1 MNRKLLDRAVALAVI
16 VLFSF
21 SICILSLPVR
31 TGSSPPRPAR
41 LTVSSPLSVDQLST
55 EELFKALL
63 VHDSLLHTSQATTPP
78 TTPHVTGLLSPGSST
93 PRPGW
98 SYYKLPAFLDYPILS
113 PRSHLV
119 TFDSSK
125 PAVLLPLDPHETF
138 SWIKSFTFNRFY
150 SRLDSNHALT
160 VKQTGSEPSW
170 LDRVQSST
178 KRATLQQVAKEGL
191 RAKIKAAEWAESIK
205 REGGRGDGWWDG
217 EMVGRSLERT
227 WSMWLRGLSEAS
239 GYDYIPVEQITSKI
253 QR

>member
-1 MNRKLLDRAVALAVI
+1 MNRRLLDKAVTLAMI
-16 VLFSF
+16 VLFSC
-21 SICILSLPVR
+21 SICILTLPVG
-31 TGSSPPRPAR
+31 TGTSPPRPPR
-41 LTVSSPLSVDQLST
+41 LTVSSPLSLDQLTT

-63 VHDSLLHTSQATTPP
+63 VHDSLLHTSQSTPP
-78 TTPHVTGLLSPGSST
+78 TTPHMTGLLSPGSST

-98 SYYKLPAFLDYPILS
+98 SYYKLPAFLDYPLLS

-119 TFDSSK
+119 TFDASK
-125 PAVLLPLDPHETF
+125 PAVLLPLDPQETL
-138 SWIKSFTFNRFY
+138 SSIKSFTFNRFH

-160 VKQTGSEPSW
+160 VKQAGSEPSW

-178 KRATLQQVAKEGL
+178 KRTTLQQVAKEGL
-191 RAKIKAAEWAESIK
+191 RAKIKAAEWAESMK
-205 REGGRGDGWWDG
+205 RQGGRGGWWDG
-217 EMVGRSLERT
+217 EMVERSLERT